1 MEHPDQ
7 RLFDDDLLSVA
18 FRTGV
23 ISGRWERS
31 DGGLPPAELVWPTV
45 VFWIAAAP
53 RAGAPDRF
61 FVRLDLAAYRSV
73 PPTGRFWDPATKAML
88 EFANYPKGKPGSRVA
103 MVFRTD
109 WGESGRAFYHPYDR
123 VAAQSHAQWATEQP
137 HLVWDANHTIVDYLT
152 VVHGLL
158 NSGDYI
164 GV

>member
-7 RLFDDDLLSVA
+7 RLLDDDLRSVA

-23 ISGRWERS
+23 LDGRWDRS
-31 DGGLPPAELVWPTV
+31 DGGLPSADLPWPSV
-45 VFWIAAAP
+45 IFWIAAA
-53 RAGAPDRF
+53 RRDNAPDRF
-61 FVRLDLAAYRSV
+61 FVRLDVAGYRSV

-88 EFANYPKGKPGSRVA
+88 EFAKYPKGKPDSRIA
-103 MVFRTD
+103 KVFRTD

-123 VAAQSHAQWATEQP
+123 VAAQCHPQWVGEQP
-137 HLVWDANHTIVDYLT
+137 HLVWTANRTIVDYLT